1 MFEKMKRLFGKKEI
15 GGEPPSG
22 AVRGKTVSALLDENI
37 KLMEALFTDV
47 DTMLN
52 RQFENAERPEIRFC
66 IYYSDGVADAMLINE
81 HVIKPLIQMEG
92 LRPGPQLFDEIK
104 DRVILINEVKESS
117 DIAEIV
123 SGITYGD
130 TVLFLDGA
138 DRALLFNSK
147 KFSLRSST
155 EPEGER
161 VLSGPR
167 EGFTEGIM
175 NNLSMLRRRM
185 RSSEL
190 KIKFFNK
197 GRLTRTTVCVVY
209 IESVV
214 NKNIL
219 KELYRR
225 LEGIDIDGVLDPNY
239 LEEFIGE
246 QSAFGFNS
254 LGATERPDVVV
265 AKMLEGRIA
274 VLVDGSPV
282 ALTAPYLFVENFQS
296 NEDYYMPPVYASF
309 SRIIRIICFIL
320 TISVPAIYISIVAYH
335 HEILPSAFMIS
346 LAKSRA
352 RVPLPAAL
360 ECFIMLIMFDILRET
375 GIRMPNHIGQAMSIV
390 GALVIGQAAVEA
402 HLVAAPMVIVVAFT
416 GITNLM
422 SSRLTAATLVSRYF
436 CLILASMIGLTG
448 LMVGISSVLIHV
460 LSMETL
466 GIPSILPVKRLE
478 YQEVKDT
485 FIRAPWPNMLKRIWP
500 LSHNLTRQKKVT
512 H

>member
-1 MFEKMKRLFGKKEI
+1 M
-15 GGEPPSG
+15 
-22 AVRGKTVSALLDENI
+22 
-37 KLMEALFTDV
+37 
-47 DTMLN
+47 
-52 RQFENAERPEIRFC
+52 
-66 IYYSDGVADAMLINE
+66 
-81 HVIKPLIQMEG
+81 
-92 LRPGPQLFDEIK
+92 
-104 DRVILINEVKESS
+104 
-117 DIAEIV
+117 
-123 SGITYGD
+123 
-130 TVLFLDGA
+130 
-138 DRALLFNSK
+138 
-147 KFSLRSST
+147 
-155 EPEGER
+155 
-161 VLSGPR
+161 
-167 EGFTEGIM
+167 
-175 NNLSMLRRRM
+175 
-185 RSSEL
+185 
-190 KIKFFNK
+190 
-197 GRLTRTTVCVVY
+197 
-209 IESVV
+209 V

-265 AKMLEGRIA
+265 AKLLEGRIA
-274 VLVDGSPV
+274 ILVDGSPV

-436 CLILASMIGLTG
+436 CLILASMMGLTG

-500 LSHNLTRQKKVT
+500 LSGNITRQKKVT